1 VRRSGEL
8 CRPSLKAIGMAAF
21 GTGLTLAEFLLQE
34 SEADLVTVKLSGSA
48 APVRTFPEVSPTS
61 TEQTSTWR

>member
-1 VRRSGEL
+1 
-8 CRPSLKAIGMAAF
+8 MADF